1 MNKSKL
7 SSVKR
12 VVLASA
18 MLLGCVAVA
27 PAFAG
32 HVNVSVGIG
41 LPVVGVGYYGGP
53 AYYPA
58 PAPVVYAPAPVYYEP
73 APVYYAPA
81 AVGVVVGP
89 GYYHGRGYYPRGGGY
104 YRHDHDH
111 DHDHYRGYGR

>member
-32 HVNVSVGIG
+32 HLNVSVGIG

-58 PAPVVYAPAPVYYEP
+58 PAPVVYAPAPVYYAP
-73 APVYYAPA
+73 APVYYGAP

-89 GYYHGRGYYPRGGGY
+89 GYYHGGRPYYPRGGGY
-104 YRHDHDH
+104 YHHGG
-111 DHDHYRGYGR
+111 YRVYGR

>member
-1 MNKSKL
+1 
-7 SSVKR
+7 
-12 VVLASA
+12 

-58 PAPVVYAPAPVYYEP
+58 PAPVVYAPAPVYYAP
-73 APVYYAPA
+73 APVVYGP

-89 GYYHGRGYYPRGGGY
+89 GGYYHGHGYYPRGGGY
-104 YRHDHDH
+104 YHHGG
-111 DHDHYRGYGR
+111 YRVYGR

>member
-32 HVNVSVGIG
+32 HLNVSVGIG
-41 LPVVGVGYYGGP
+41 LPAVGVGYYGGP

-73 APVYYAPA
+73 APVYYGGPA
-81 AVGVVVGP
+81 VVVAP
-89 GYYHGRGYYPRGGGY
+89 GYYGRPYYHHHGDDRYERRGGYEHRGGY
-104 YRHDHDH
+104 RV
-111 DHDHYRGYGR
+111 YGR